1 VTSSTA
7 ADVNGAVRI
16 PARWLIPPVLLIVA
30 NAIALNVGDT
40 SAPRNGLYQPSV
52 LVSGAVSAAAL
63 GGYALL
69 AAWLSHV
76 DVRAAL
82 ALDPPAG
89 VRQAARLVVAAVVVI
104 SLTGIALEP
113 LLHGDRKQ
121 GLTPTR
127 LPHGGEWLTLAV
139 GLVLLGMLVPLCEEL
154 LFRGLGFAAVQ
165 RFAVPVTATAFA
177 IAHGLPALLPPVFVA
192 GLALGE
198 LRRRT
203 GSLWPGVAAHATVN
217 VLGIL
222 AALLMAG

>member
-1 VTSSTA
+1 MSREAS
-7 ADVNGAVRI
+7 I
-16 PARWLIPPVLLIVA
+16 PPWWLILPVLLIVG
-30 NAIALNVGDT
+30 NAIALNASSST
-40 SAPRNGLYQPSV
+40 ASRNGIYQASV
-52 LVSGAVSAAAL
+52 LISGVVTAFL
-63 GGYALL
+63 MGGYVLL
-69 AAWLSHV
+69 AARLSHV
-76 DVRAAL
+76 DARAAL
-82 ALDPPAG
+82 ALDPPANLRRAG
-89 VRQAARLVVAAVVVI
+89 GLVVLAIVVI
-104 SLTGIALEP
+104 TLTGLALEP

-127 LPHGGEWLTLAV
+127 LPHGGEWLALAV
-139 GLVLLGMLVPLCEEL
+139 ALVLLGMLVPLAEEL

-222 AALLMAG
+222 AALLAAG

>member
-1 VTSSTA
+1 VKGEAS
-7 ADVNGAVRI
+7 V
-16 PARWLIPPVLLIVA
+16 PARWLIPPVLLIVL
-30 NAIALNVGDT
+30 NAIALNTGSSSV
-40 SAPRNGLYQPSV
+40 SRNGLYRPSV
-52 LVSGAVSAAAL
+52 LVSAAISAAVL

-69 AAWLSHV
+69 AARLAHV
-76 DVRAAL
+76 DARTAL

-89 VRQAARLVVAAVVVI
+89 VRRAARLVVLAVVVI

-113 LLHGDRKQ
+113 LLHGDRRQ

-127 LPHGGEWLTLAV
+127 MPHGREWLTLAIA
-139 GLVLLGMLVPLCEEL
+139 LVLLGLLVPLCEEL
-154 LFRGLGFAAVQ
+154 LFRGLGFAAVH
-165 RFAVPVTATAFA
+165 RFAVPLTATAFA

-217 VLGIL
+217 LLGIVVALL
-222 AALLMAG
+222 AAG